1 MEDKEILDMVDEV
14 VKLSV
19 QRCNLSTKILFTE
32 DETEITL
39 LKLKLL
45 SIEER
50 YNKLINILG
59 EDCERVNEVYKQYRS
74 KRNDKRKIK
83 RTNQTI

>member
-1 MEDKEILDMVDEV
+1 MTDKEILEMWDEV
-14 VKLSV
+14 KKLSV
-19 QRCNLSTKILFTE
+19 QRCRLRTKILFAK

-50 YNKLINILG
+50 YDKLTNILG
-59 EDCERVNEVYKQYRS
+59 EECERVNEVLKQYRS
-74 KRNDKRKIK
+74 KRND
-83 RTNQTI
+83 